1 MSLKYVSVPSWRK
14 KPVAEV
20 RTPRTEEAKNA
31 NRQQVAKPQPQQYEP
46 QRRPA
51 DANRHVSRKKH
62 AKQEPRVAVANR
74 HQDKIS
80 KMPCG
85 KPKSHERGDRELKP
99 NHRCSVCRTDSESTP
114 FPSHHKHIRD
124 LGKGGEGVVKL
135 WQNTRTGQL
144 IVAKKLMYRSGRTPY
159 EAKMLMRM
167 PKFERIVSFLGVE
180 SDSSLSQSRTILLE
194 YCNAGDLNRF
204 YKSLTG
210 QCSESFIWHV
220 FKQLSEAIAF
230 IHNGIGVQS
239 EGHSQAWTTII
250 HRDIK
255 PSNVLLTS
263 PRPGEK
269 FPNIRLGD
277 FGLAKCFSPSSTPA
291 ENNSFCGTPPWQAP
305 EIPNAIPASDVWA
318 IGAIVHY
325 LALGKPPIRT
335 SEIGPA
341 RIWIRDNV
349 PLCVGRKDAEK
360 LFYVAKNPRSP
371 QHINVRRRGKVYSS
385 LLDYWMMR
393 ALCMSFE
400 LRITASDLLRFVGQV
415 AHIAIDLVKN
425 GKENLLNTRRYT
437 GDETDSDVVE
447 DFLSAVAA
455 GKECNAGKNTSSSL
469 SDKSGTSQNHITGRK
484 DSLDKEL
491 LYLDTSRLLYVNIR
505 KPVRPADQGSSR

>member
-1 MSLKYVSVPSWRK
+1 MSPKYVSVLSWRK

-20 RTPRTEEAKNA
+20 RTPQPEDAEDA
-31 NRQQVAKPQPQQYEP
+31 NRQQVTKPQPQQCKP

-51 DANRHVSRKKH
+51 YANRHVSRKKH
-62 AKQEPRVAVANR
+62 AKQELRVAAADR
-74 HQDKIS
+74 HRDKIS
-80 KMPCG
+80 KMSRG
-85 KPKSHERGDRELKP
+85 KPKPHERGDRELKP
-99 NHRCSVCRTDSESTP
+99 NHRCSVCQTDSDSTP
-114 FPSHHKHIRD
+114 FPSHHKHVRD

-135 WQNTRTGQL
+135 WQDTRTGQL

-167 PKFERIVSFLGVE
+167 PKFERIISCLGVE

-194 YCNAGDLNRF
+194 YCNSGDLNRY

-210 QCSESFIWHV
+210 QCPEPFIWHV
-220 FKQLSEAIAF
+220 FKQLSEALAF

-269 FPNIRLGD
+269 FPNVRLGD
-277 FGLAKCFSPSSTPA
+277 FGLAKCFSPSSTRA

-360 LFYVAKNPRSP
+360 LFYIAKNPRSP
-371 QHINVRRRGKVYSS
+371 KHINVKRKGKPYSS

-400 LRITASDLLRFVGQV
+400 LRITASDLLRFVG
-415 AHIAIDLVKN
+415 AIADIAIDLVEN

-437 GDETDSDVVE
+437 GAETDSDVVE
-447 DFLSAVAA
+447 DFLSVVAA
-455 GKECNAGKNTSSSL
+455 DKEFDAGKDTSSSL
-469 SDKSGTSQNHITGRK
+469 SDKPETSWNHITGRE
-484 DSLDKEL
+484 DSLDREL
-491 LYLDTSRLLYVNIR
+491 LDLDTSRLLYANIQEL
-505 KPVRPADQGSSR
+505 VRPVDEGSLQ